1 MQKTSVAGVIL
12 AGGRSQRMGGGLKA
26 LARLAGKPLIRHV
39 IDRVQ
44 PQVQSLALS
53 VEKYHPDFAAFGL
66 PQVEDPV
73 PGNRGPLGGLLSALA
88 NLETGCD
95 WMLLVPCDAPFLPL
109 DLAIRLMECALDD
122 DQAGCVVHYEAEIQP
137 TFSIWHRRL
146 LPRLEKA
153 VLEESMA
160 GFKQFLRG
168 TEVAILEW
176 KPSHP
181 VPFFNINDPDA
192 LVEAGRLLDPA
203 SAPI

>member
-1 MQKTSVAGVIL
+1 MSTFKLVAV
-12 AGGRSQRMGGGLKA
+12 SNWGL
-26 LARLAGKPLIRHV
+26 
-39 IDRVQ
+39 DQ
-44 PQVQSLALS
+44 P
-53 VEKYHPDFAAFGL
+53 
-66 PQVEDPV
+66 
-73 PGNRGPLGGLLSALA
+73 
-88 NLETGCD
+88 
-95 WMLLVPCDAPFLPL
+95 
-109 DLAIRLMECALDD
+109 
-122 DQAGCVVHYEAEIQP
+122 GCVVHYEAEIQP

-192 LVEAGRLLDPA
+192 LAEAGRLLDPA